1 MDDREAA
8 NRAVAEHVARMR
20 ERLLAGRTELER
32 QHAAVEGTRA
42 HIGGM
47 RRWIAQTEQ
56 QLGEQRAR
64 RGRDR
69 G

>member
-1 MDDREAA
+1 
-8 NRAVAEHVARMR
+8 MR